1 MTALVDR
8 LFGLPFRGWLAL
20 GALALFL
27 LFWLVLFKS
36 VAAEYETP
44 GEGMVR
50 LQRAWDGAE
59 FKSVL
64 RDWSANNPR
73 APEIYKRDNLIR
85 LDLLFPLVYSC
96 YFAFA
101 YAWARGVKTPAGRWD
116 YFFFLAPFCAALFD
130 YCENGTHLY
139 LLRGIDTGAQLNS
152 ADFPD
157 ALVRISALFTCVKFL
172 LFGIGSVAYPVALVK
187 RLLAERAGASA
198 SAK

>member
-1 MTALVDR
+1 MMTALVDG
-8 LFGLPFRGWLAL
+8 LFGLPYRGWLAL

-36 VAAEYETP
+36 VTAEYETP

-50 LQRAWDGAE
+50 LQRAWNGAE

-64 RDWSANNPR
+64 QGWSANNPR
-73 APEIYKRDNLIR
+73 APEIYKRDNIIK
-85 LDLLFPLVYSC
+85 LDLLFPLVYSF

-116 YFFFLAPFCAALFD
+116 YIFFLAPFCAALFD
-130 YCENGTHLY
+130 YCENGMHLY
-139 LLRGIDTGAQLNS
+139 LLRGIDTGEQVSA

-157 ALVRISALFTCVKFL
+157 ALVRLSALFTYVKFA
-172 LFGIGSVAYPVALVK
+172 LFGVGSVAYFVALVK
-187 RLLAERAGASA
+187 RIFS
-198 SAK
+198 

>member
-8 LFGLPFRGWLAL
+8 LFGLRFRGRLAL
-20 GALALFL
+20 GGLALFL
-27 LFWLVLFKS
+27 LFWLVLFPR

-64 RDWSANNPR
+64 QDWSANNPR
-73 APEIYKRDNLIR
+73 APEIYKRDNLIK

-116 YFFFLAPFCAALFD
+116 YFLFLAPFCAALFD
-130 YCENGTHLY
+130 YFENGMHLY
-139 LLRGIDTGAQLNS
+139 LLRGIDTGEQLR
-152 ADFPD
+152 AAVFPD
-157 ALVRISALFTCVKFL
+157 ALVRLSALFTCVKFL
-172 LFGIGSVAYPVALVK
+172 FFGVGSVAYLVALFK
-187 RLLAERAGASA
+187 RILSR
-198 SAK
+198 KRQP